1 LFKNWFDT
9 HQITLAGARV
19 SYAALIGA
27 VIALILGFVLASV
40 VAERI
45 RGTADA
51 RMQGARWRTTVAKVV
66 SYSLRIV
73 AVSFAL
79 QITGINVGNILAAGA
94 VLAVGIGIAMQKV
107 AENFV
112 SGVILLVER
121 SIREDDIIELE
132 GHLARIR
139 QVGIRATIA
148 HTLDD
153 EEIVVPNSVL
163 AQSTVKNYTLTD
175 TIFRLRVAIGIDYGA
190 DLDHVMG
197 ALKKTAEAIP
207 WRDPDY
213 EPVVLLK
220 DFGSSSIDFDVSV
233 WTRDVWASRRQ
244 QSELRLAIWRTL
256 RDENITIP
264 FPQLDVHFDAPVA
277 ISPPPAPTR
286 KPTSEPPAGAVD
298 EAGEHPKEPKPV
310 VAS

>member
-1 LFKNWFDT
+1 LLKTWFDT
-9 HQITLAGARV
+9 HQITLGGARV

-27 VIALILGFVLASV
+27 VISLIVGFVLASV

-45 RGTADA
+45 RGTQESRTQA
-51 RMQGARWRTTVAKVV
+51 ARWRGTVAKFV

-73 AVSFAL
+73 AISFAL

-121 SIREDDIIELE
+121 SIREDDIIELD
-132 GHLARIR
+132 GHLTKVL

-148 HTLDD
+148 RTLDD
-153 EEIVVPNSVL
+153 EEIIVPNSVL

-175 TIFRLRVAIGIDYGA
+175 NIFRLRIVVGIDYGA
-190 DLDHVMG
+190 DLDRVLA
-197 ALKKTAEAIP
+197 ALKKTAAAIP
-207 WRDPDY
+207 WRDPEY

-244 QSELRLAIWRTL
+244 QSELRLAIWRML

-277 ISPPPAPTR
+277 VPLPLAP
-286 KPTSEPPAGAVD
+286 PTSTKALPEQPAAPEPEPSV
-298 EAGEHPKEPKPV
+298 EAAATK
-310 VAS
+310 